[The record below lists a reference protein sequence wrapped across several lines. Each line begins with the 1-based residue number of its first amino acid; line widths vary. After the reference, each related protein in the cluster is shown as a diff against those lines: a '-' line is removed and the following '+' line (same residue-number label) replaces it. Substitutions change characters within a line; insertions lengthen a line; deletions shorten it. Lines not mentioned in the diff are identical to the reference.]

1 MIQFKTIGS
10 FAPSAAGSFPV
21 SLLPRGELAPVSR
34 TITGLRFSECGDHL
48 VTVKKPSGSECGRN
62 SRSMLRTRLPSS
74 GRASSFRPSQVT
86 IGNSVSVLL
95 RRDSSPSRIVFAA
108 KCLALAL
115 GFTASLGYA
124 ASDKTSSSVKF
135 STANDAIEHCTIF
148 AIRPSTNAAVFTLS
162 HIASIEKPREF
173 GGTLNVINDTASQTL
188 SQYRAKPFSKEAEG
202 VTTNAWSLTRE
213 NGMAVKRHERGAQAD
228 LSASDE
234 IVWTAG
240 RPVEAWIK
248 SHAITYFD
256 SDWDLLNISA
266 SDVIS
271 AAEYQW
277 RQIAINIVA
286 SGREKRINSGESRI
300 FSLAKAKMKNAIRT
314 FNNNFSNDLYSD
326 GTATNQIN
334 GLQALVNI
342 LGTGTVGGI
351 NSTNFVF
358 WKNQIF
364 DLSTEGVTMSATT
377 IENSAM
383 LPLWLNLDRGPDDQP
398 DLIIMDNNHYKFFEA
413 SQTSLKRYTNAE
425 NANGG
430 LVSLKYKN
438 ADVYFDG
445 NSGIPAST
453 TYMLNTNYIDLVVH
467 KDADLE
473 IMPEMRP
480 INQDGDVIPIL
491 FMGNLTL
498 SNRAQQGV
506 ITA

>member
-1 MIQFKTIGS
+1 MASPNSTFT
-10 FAPSAAGSFPV
+10 
-21 SLLPRGELAPVSR
+21 E
-34 TITGLRFSECGDHL
+34 L
-48 VTVKKPSGSECGRN
+48 VTSTFRKVRTDVKDNLSNRN
-62 SRSMLRTRLPSS
+62 ALLKHIYKRGNYRKEDGGLTI
-74 GRASSFRPSQVT
+74 VT
-86 IGNSVSVLL
+86 PLDYAENS
-95 RRDSSPSRIVFAA
+95 
-108 KCLALAL
+108 
-115 GFTASLGYA
+115 
-124 ASDKTSSSVKF
+124 
-135 STANDAIEHCTIF
+135 
-148 AIRPSTNAAVFTLS
+148 
-162 HIASIEKPREF
+162 
-173 GGTLNVINDTASQTL
+173 
-188 SQYRAKPFSKEAEG
+188 
-202 VTTNAWSLTRE
+202 
-213 NGMAVKRHERGAQAD
+213 
-228 LSASDE
+228 
-234 IVWTAG
+234 
-240 RPVEAWIK
+240 
-248 SHAITYFD
+248 TYQRY

-286 SGREKRINSGESRI
+286 SGREKRINSGDSRI

-314 FNNNFSNDLYSD
+314 FNNNFSSDLYSD

-351 NSTNFVF
+351 NSTNFAF
-358 WKNQIF
+358 WQNQIF
-364 DLSTEGVTMSATT
+364 DLSTESVTMSATT

-398 DLIIMDNNHYKFFEA
+398 DLIIMDNNHYKFYEA

-430 LVSLKYKN
+430 LVSLKFKN

-445 NSGIPAST
+445 NSGIPTNT

-491 FMGNLTL
+491 WMGNLTL
-498 SNRAQQGV
+498 SNRNQQGV